1 MPMPK
6 ANLAVTF
13 EAEDFQKVDRGVW
26 EVECAGQVL
35 TVEETREGYEGE
47 GDFALSF
54 DGERFLIVEG
64 GFEDV
69 CETVSAVAAVM
80 EANNG

>member
-1 MPMPK
+1 MPK
-6 ANLAVTF
+6 PKPNVDVIF

-35 TVEETREGYEGE
+35 TVEEAREDFEGQ

-54 DGERFLIVEG
+54 DGERFFVVEG
-64 GFEDV
+64 DFDDV
-69 CETVSAVAAVM
+69 CEAVSAVAAVM